1 MIEALKL
8 WKENSKIELQM
19 TPPKPDK
26 EMVINTWPLVFA
38 ILKFDEQ
45 VSQYY
50 WARIRIEA

>member
-8 WKENSKIELQM
+8 WKENSKIEFEM

-26 EMVINTWPLVFA
+26 EMVINTWPLVLA